1 MEIKDM
7 ATAYEQEKRLKIRS
21 PFNQPISFDMI
32 DVESDILG
40 NISNTGIGVDISEDG
55 LGMISDYTFKKA
67 QVVKLHLPLQEMDRP
82 FSVFAEVMWSR
93 PANSHFRI
101 GLRFLELNISN
112 FGIDI

>member
-1 MEIKDM
+1 MT
-7 ATAYEQEKRLKIRS
+7 TANEQEKRLKIRS
-21 PFNQPISFDMI
+21 PFNQSISFDMI
-32 DVESDILG
+32 DLESNILR
-40 NISNTGIGVDISEDG
+40 NISYTGIGVDISEHG

-93 PANSHFRI
+93 PAKSHFRT
-101 GLRFLELNISN
+101 GLRFLQLNISN